1 MVSDTNHI
9 LHFENIN
16 KREVALRSPNMERE
30 GMQRCLDFL
39 LAKGLTVEE
48 LITDAS
54 SSVAKMLGMIIILCN
69 LYSW

>member
-1 MVSDTNHI
+1 M
-9 LHFENIN
+9 
-16 KREVALRSPNMERE
+16 RRC
-30 GMQRCLDFL
+30 CLDFL

-54 SSVAKMLGMIIILCN
+54 SPVAKMLVRYDVLCN